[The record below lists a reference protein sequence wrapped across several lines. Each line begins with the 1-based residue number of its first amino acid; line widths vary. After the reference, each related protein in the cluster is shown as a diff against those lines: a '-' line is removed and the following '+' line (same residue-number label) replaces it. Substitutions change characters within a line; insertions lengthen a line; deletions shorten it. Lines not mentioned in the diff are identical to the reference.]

1 MYGNIIWCDGQALH
15 ETSIYDDWF
24 DTYEEAM
31 EDAKERKAEKEADGN
46 ENCEIEIIER

>member
-15 ETSIYDDWF
+15 VTSRYDDWF
-24 DTYEEAM
+24 ETYEDAM
-31 EDAKERKAEKEADGN
+31 DDALIRKEEKETDGN